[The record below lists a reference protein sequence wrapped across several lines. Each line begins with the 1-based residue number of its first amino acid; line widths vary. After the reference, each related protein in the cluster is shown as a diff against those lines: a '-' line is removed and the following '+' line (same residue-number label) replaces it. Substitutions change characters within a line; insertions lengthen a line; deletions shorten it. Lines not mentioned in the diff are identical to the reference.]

1 MKATSAALAQHID
14 QECTTLAMCVKL
26 ILTKYQPQILRIY
39 QLNPCVVET
48 LWAHDYIDGDT
59 IRIVGVRGMT
69 ALNHQEFTILRLND
83 YQFQINVDASAFPPY
98 EGKGEARKVIA
109 FTQFVRDLTLDF

>member
-26 ILTKYQPQILRIY
+26 ILTKYQPQILQIFSS
-39 QLNPCVVET
+39 NPCVIQT

-59 IRIVGVRGMT
+59 IRIIGVRGPT
-69 ALNHQEFTILRLND
+69 ALNHQEFTILKVND
-83 YQFQINVDASAFPPY
+83 FLFQINVDATLFPAY
-98 EGKGEARKVIA
+98 EGHGEARKVIA
-109 FTQFVRDLTLDF
+109 FTQHIRDLTLDF